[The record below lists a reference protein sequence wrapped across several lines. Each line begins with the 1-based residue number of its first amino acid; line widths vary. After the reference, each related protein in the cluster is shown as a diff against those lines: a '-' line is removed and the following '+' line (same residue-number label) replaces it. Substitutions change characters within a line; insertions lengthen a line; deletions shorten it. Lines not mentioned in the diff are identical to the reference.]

1 MFLYFSHCDG
11 GHGIIKQETR
21 ENLAVLSCECC
32 ELATVQYWDK
42 TRRLVLSAS
51 PHLCSNIVFKNAERY
66 CGVFTVE
73 LRGPTAAPPQR
84 ENDFLVLKI
93 ECTFCVMFVFLCVL

>member
-1 MFLYFSHCDG
+1 MFLYFSYCDG

-32 ELATVQYWDK
+32 GLATVQHWDK

-51 PHLCSNIVFKNAERY
+51 PHLCSNIVFKNAKRY

-73 LRGPTAAPPQR
+73 LRVPQ
-84 ENDFLVLKI
+84 LLLLK
-93 ECTFCVMFVFLCVL
+93 EKTSF